1 MKYPE
6 SELAADETIAF
17 DVHHHPIVLGRTLLL
32 VLAYLAAWL
41 TLVVL
46 FDFFRGGW
54 QALAGLVL
62 LLALLALLAWRII
75 VWRHVNLVLTDRRL
89 VYRSG
94 VFSRHSRE
102 IPLRK
107 IDDVTMYQMVTGRIF
122 SSGDLVIKTATD
134 AGARQSAFFDVPHP
148 ERLKREIL
156 ERAHA
161 LGQGASGESARE
173 LALEVAKAVQREQP
187 TGELPPI
194 PPERPPL
201 YSEIVD
207 QIERLDSMRERGV
220 ISGAEFEEAK
230 QAMMARLKKE
240 PES

>member
-17 DVHHHPIVLGRTLLL
+17 DVHHHPIMLGRTLLL
-32 VLAYLAAWL
+32 MLAYLAVWL
-41 TLVVL
+41 ALVVA
-46 FDFFRGGW
+46 FDFFKGGW
-54 QALAGLVL
+54 QMLVGLAL
-62 LLALLALLAWRII
+62 LLALLVLFAWRVA
-75 VWRHVNLVLTDRRL
+75 VWTHVNLVLTDRRL

-94 VFSRHSRE
+94 VFGRHSRE
-102 IPLRK
+102 IPLSR
-107 IDDVTMYQMVTGRIF
+107 INDVTMYQMVLGRIF
-122 SSGDLVIKTATD
+122 GTGDLVIKSASE
-134 AGARQSAFFDVPHP
+134 AGGGQSAFFDVPHP

-156 ERAHA
+156 EQAHA
-161 LGQGASGESARE
+161 LGRGTSGEGARA
-173 LALEVAKAVQREQP
+173 LALEVARAVQREQP
-187 TGELPPI
+187 TGELPRI

-220 ISGAEFEEAK
+220 ISGEEFEEAK
-230 QAMMARLKKE
+230 QALIARLKKE